1 MPETAPL
8 PLLVVGAGV
17 SGLSCAREL
26 AAAGS
31 APLVLDRARGVGGR
45 CATRRLEEHPF
56 DLGSSFLHG
65 RDPDFLAAV
74 GAVSGT
80 ALAGWPREVRG
91 RGRPCQ
97 PEAFSEGERRLAL
110 AEGMTAFPKHLAR
123 GLEVRLGAAAVALE
137 PGPGAVAVRLES
149 GSVVQA
155 GTVVLAMAAE
165 EMASLLATAPGE
177 PEIAAAAAVLRLS
190 RSEPCLALAALYPQ
204 GVEAPAWQL
213 ALPEESRILQVAS
226 NESSKRRLPAAAV
239 VYQAHPAWSR
249 EHADDPGWPQ
259 AMLAEA
265 ARLFGDWAGAPR
277 LTHEHRWR
285 FARAGLAAELSAPM
299 LLRLRGGGRLGLCG
313 DRFGRGGG
321 MEGAWISGRALAR
334 RILAEEKG

>member
-1 MPETAPL
+1 MPEAPQL
-8 PLLVVGAGV
+8 PVVVVGAGV

-26 AAAGS
+26 AAAGPG
-31 APLVLDRARGVGGR
+31 PLVLERARGVGGR

-56 DLGSSFLHG
+56 DLGACFLHG

-74 GAVSGT
+74 EAAPVT

-91 RGRPCQ
+91 SGRPCQ
-97 PEAFSEGERRLAL
+97 PEAFSDGERRVAL

-123 GLEVRLGAAAVALE
+123 DLEVRLGAAAAVLE
-137 PGPGAVAVRLES
+137 PGQGAVAVRLEG
-149 GSVVQA
+149 GSAVQA
-155 GTVVLAMAAE
+155 ATVVLAMAAE
-165 EMASLLATAPGE
+165 EMAALLATTRGE
-177 PEIAAAAAVLRLS
+177 PEIATALAVLGLS

-204 GVEAPAWQL
+204 GVDAPGWQL
-213 ALPEESRILQVAS
+213 ALPESSRILQLAS
-226 NESSKRRLPAAAV
+226 SESSKRRLPAAAM

-265 ARLFGDWAGAPR
+265 ARLFGAWAAAPR

-285 FARAGLAAELSAPM
+285 FARAGLAAELAAPM
-299 LLRLRGGGRLGLCG
+299 LLRLRGGGRVGLCG

-321 MEGAWISGRALAR
+321 IEGAWMSGRALAR
-334 RILAEEKG
+334 RILAEETG